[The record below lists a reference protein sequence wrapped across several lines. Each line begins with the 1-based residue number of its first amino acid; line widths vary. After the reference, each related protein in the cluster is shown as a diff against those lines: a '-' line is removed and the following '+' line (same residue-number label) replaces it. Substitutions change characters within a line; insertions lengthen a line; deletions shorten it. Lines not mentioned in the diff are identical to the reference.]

1 MPHWKKLMDPKDM
14 LFAYDLD
21 GRDVTVTIS
30 HITGGEL
37 TGEQGRKTKKP
48 IAHIAGKPKKL
59 ALNNTNCQ
67 TIEQLTGT
75 SDYEKWR
82 GVRVTLFPTT
92 TNFGGKTVE
101 CIRIRP
107 YHPKEKEDRAGKGRS
122 EGKRDSAIDT
132 SAGPSVAQVRAANV
146 AHTEAEWAS
155 DMERR
160 KAIAERV
167 LGRSLAPDDQ
177 MTEDEARVVREA
189 LAAADAEATDAMN
202 DVPGDDHGE

>member
-21 GRDVTVTIS
+21 GRDVTITIEKV
-30 HITGGEL
+30 TGGEL

-48 IAHIAGKPKKL
+48 IAHIAGKTKKL

-75 SDYEKWR
+75 NDYEQWKN
-82 GVRVTLFPTT
+82 VRVTLFPTT

-107 YHPKEKEDRAGKGRS
+107 YHPKGTKEEADRQAR
-122 EGKRDSAIDT
+122 EDAKRA
-132 SAGPSVAQVRAANV
+132 
-146 AHTEAEWAS
+146 
-155 DMERR
+155 
-160 KAIAERV
+160 
-167 LGRSLAPDDQ
+167 
-177 MTEDEARVVREA
+177 EARKYYRRPGDEQELDEQEIRWLTAAGRPPTTPSMGPTEEEVE
-189 LAAADAEATDAMN
+189 LINAAARAEGLID
-202 DVPGDDHGE
+202 G